1 MNRNL
6 DIGLLRAFA
15 AVACTRSMTTAAD
28 RLGLTQGA
36 VSQQVKR
43 LEETL
48 DCVLFDR
55 ARRGLKLTARGDQM
69 LGHAKRL
76 LAMNDEIL
84 QEMTGPAIDGKVR
97 LGIPFDLVSTY
108 LPLVFEGFAEANP
121 RIEVSLNCATSK
133 VLIAGLSDG
142 SVDVALVEEPLGES
156 KGECLSVERLL
167 WIGSRNG
174 TAHRKRP
181 LPLSIV
187 SETCA
192 FRDPIVEALDA
203 RDIPW
208 RSVFE
213 YGTLEATMTTVRSDL
228 AVTAFLASF
237 IPEDMEVL
245 GRDSGLPELPNFTI
259 NLYESNIEPNPA
271 ARQVADYL
279 RESMIG
285 QNRRS
290 A

>member
-15 AVACTRSMTTAAD
+15 AVAGTRSMTTAAD

-84 QEMTGPAIDGKVR
+84 QDMTGPAIDGKVR

-133 VLIAGLSDG
+133 VLLAGLRNG

-167 WIGSRNG
+167 WIGSKNG
-174 TAHRKRP
+174 NAHRKRP

-192 FRDPIVEALDA
+192 FRDPIVEALEA
-203 RDIPW
+203 RAIPW

-259 NLYESNIEPNPA
+259 NLYESNVETNPA

>member
-15 AVACTRSMTTAAD
+15 AVAGTRSMTTAAD

-43 LEETL
+43 LEEML

-133 VLIAGLSDG
+133 ALLASLRDG

-167 WIGSRNG
+167 WIGSKNG

-192 FRDPIVEALDA
+192 FRDPIVEALEA
-203 RDIPW
+203 RAIPW
-208 RSVFE
+208 RPVFE

-228 AVTAFLASF
+228 AVTAFLGSF
-237 IPEDMEVL
+237 IPGDMEVL
-245 GRDSGLPELPNFTI
+245 RRDSGLPELPNFTI
-259 NLYESNIEPNPA
+259 NLYESNIETNPA

>member
-15 AVACTRSMTTAAD
+15 AVAGTRSMTAAAD

-55 ARRGLKLTARGDQM
+55 ARRGLKLTAHGDQL

-133 VLIAGLSDG
+133 VLLAGLRDG

-167 WIGSRNG
+167 WIGSKNG

-192 FRDPIVEALDA
+192 FRDPIVEALEA
-203 RDIPW
+203 RTIPW

-259 NLYESNIEPNPA
+259 NLYESSIEPNPA

>member
-15 AVACTRSMTTAAD
+15 AVAGTRSMTTAAD

-55 ARRGLKLTARGDQM
+55 ARRGLKLTASGDQM

-84 QEMTGPAIDGKVR
+84 QDMAGPAIDGKVR

-133 VLIAGLSDG
+133 MLLAGLRDG

-156 KGECLSVERLL
+156 KGECLAVERLL

-192 FRDPIVEALDA
+192 FRDPIVEALEA

>member
-1 MNRNL
+1 MIRNL

-15 AVACTRSMTTAAD
+15 AVAGTRSMTTAAD

-84 QEMTGPAIDGKVR
+84 QDMTGPAIDGKVR

-133 VLIAGLSDG
+133 VLLAGLRDG

-167 WIGSRNG
+167 WIGSKTG

-192 FRDPIVEALDA
+192 FRDPIVEALQA

-245 GRDSGLPELPNFTI
+245 GRDSGLPGLPNFTI
-259 NLYESNIEPNPA
+259 NLYESNVETNPA
-271 ARQVADYL
+271 ARRVADYL